1 MKVECGT
8 PDERKSAAIATSS
21 PTSFGFA
28 SSAPLDPPTPSLT
41 SASLSLG
48 ERFATHSSGRRHSSP
63 QREVALPTRVHSLDL
78 ASSFIRSPP
87 RPPTIRVDIVSVEP
101 QSISFTAPDIGRRVH
116 AHCRGQRH
124 DSSHEALRWSSTA
137 VSALSRRRPAAANGI
152 AAPSSDERAVLDRF
166 RRVASNQG
174 VKSTGRSRS
183 RSIRPGRRSRAKSTR
198 GGGSGGGR
206 RRRGREVR
214 TRSVKAPS
222 ADPAALRTVRD

>member
-1 MKVECGT
+1 MPTGRRIGSVYVCVASLRDLRLESESEDYLALSTFASRMQKLHTIWRAARLCQEFPMKVECGT

-28 SSAPLDPPTPSLT
+28 SSAPLDPPTPALT

-116 AHCRGQRH
+116 AH
-124 DSSHEALRWSSTA
+124 
-137 VSALSRRRPAAANGI
+137 
-152 AAPSSDERAVLDRF
+152 
-166 RRVASNQG
+166 
-174 VKSTGRSRS
+174 
-183 RSIRPGRRSRAKSTR
+183 
-198 GGGSGGGR
+198 
-206 RRRGREVR
+206 
-214 TRSVKAPS
+214 
-222 ADPAALRTVRD
+222 